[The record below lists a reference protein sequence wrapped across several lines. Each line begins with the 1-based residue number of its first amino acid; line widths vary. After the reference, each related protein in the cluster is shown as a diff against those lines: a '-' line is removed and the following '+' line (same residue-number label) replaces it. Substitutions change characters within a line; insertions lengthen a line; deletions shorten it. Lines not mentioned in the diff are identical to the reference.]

1 MVLLGFVEVRRNLWP
16 NDLPV
21 NERKARTLNKW
32 SEFFA
37 KLLTV
42 EPIVDILPN
51 ATFGG
56 LNVDHV
62 SPPSLNDGTKFFT
75 RGSELL
81 EFPVLVHLRPR
92 VPDVEP
98 NEKVVVG
105 VVFVIGF
112 PGRRALDILLDVIQP
127 VVVISARDG
136 QVVMTTIRTIVARTL
151 LAIPFDWNI
160 SAREGPNTLLQAF
173 EQADP
178 PSS

>member
-1 MVLLGFVEVRRNLWP
+1 MVLLGLVEVRRNLRP
-16 NDLPV
+16 DDLPV

-42 EPIVDILPN
+42 EPRVDILPN

-62 SPPSLNDGTKFFT
+62 SPPSL
-75 RGSELL
+75 
-81 EFPVLVHLRPR
+81 PVLVHLRPR

-98 NEKVVVG
+98 NEEVVVG
-105 VVFVIGF
+105 VVFVIGL

-127 VVVISARDG
+127 VVVIRTRDG

-160 SAREGPNTLLQAF
+160 SARERPNTLFQAF

-178 PSS
+178 PPG